1 MSNQDTPSQGGLAD
15 AQIDY
20 DHLEDLVQTAQD
32 RLTDL
37 RNVLD
42 GHGDAIDAIQKSL
55 EAVEDRVDE
64 AQDEDDP
71 DRLGNVPA
79 FIQDA
84 QNTVN
89 HLEDQVGFSSET
101 IVEAMDELEDA
112 IEAVEDAV
120 DHALAG
126 GDQVV
131 VNVSGETFVAEDCE
145 MGPVEILQEAGFPM
159 NAYLLYYGAN
169 ADEDRQEHIEKRTT
183 VDVCENRQ
191 FSAIPDE
198 IGYGGATVNESDEE
212 LPTGVAA
219 EVEDLR
225 EDYEVDVVT
234 NTGDNHVHV
243 IIRDY
248 PIPSDGYNVDEA
260 DVMIRVPP
268 GYPVQAPD
276 WVYVEEGFRTANG
289 ELPKKAQTPE
299 TNPRNDAVKE
309 GWVALS
315 WHINKLPSVTWTPY
329 KNDLRW
335 YLTTIVDGRLRRG
348 D

>member
-1 MSNQDTPSQGGLAD
+1 MSKQDTPSQGGPTD
-15 AQIDY
+15 AQLDY
-20 DHLEDLVQTAQD
+20 DQLEDLVQTSQD
-32 RLTDL
+32 RLADL
-37 RNVLD
+37 EDALD
-42 GHGDAIDAIQKSL
+42 GHGDATDAIRESL
-55 EAVEDRVDE
+55 EVVEDRVDE
-64 AQDEDDP
+64 AQDEEDP

-79 FIQDA
+79 FVQDA

-101 IVEAMDELEDA
+101 IVEAMDDLEDA

-126 GDQVV
+126 GEQVV
-131 VNVSGETFVAEDCE
+131 VNVSGETFVAEDCK

-159 NAYLLYYGAN
+159 DAYLLYYGAN
-169 ADEDRQEHIEKRTT
+169 ADEDRQEHIEKGTT

-198 IGYGGATVNESDEE
+198 IGYGGASVDENDE
-212 LPTGVAA
+212 ALSAGIAA
-219 EVEDLR
+219 EVKELR

-234 NTGDNHVHV
+234 DTGDNHVHV

-248 PIPSDGYNVDEA
+248 PVPSGGYNMSEA

-268 GYPVQAPD
+268 GYPAQAPD
-276 WVYVEEGFRTANG
+276 WVYVEEDFRTADG
-289 ELPKKAQTPE
+289 DLPKKAQTPE
-299 TNPRNDAVKE
+299 TNPGNDAVKE
-309 GWVALS
+309 GWIALS
-315 WHINKLPSVTWTPY
+315 WHINNLPGVTWTPY
-329 KNDLRW
+329 KNDLEW